1 MVIPFRFGVELL
13 GASSLADL
21 TLRAR
26 RREAQGFSTVLV
38 PDHVGELP
46 PPMVTL
52 AALAGATSAIR
63 LGTMVLNNDFHHPA
77 HLAREAGFVDL
88 ISNGRLEL
96 GIGAGHSHHEY
107 RQVGRAFDDAAVR
120 VDRLAE
126 AIPLLRRLLDGE
138 PVSHAGPYYTL
149 DEMTSHPRP
158 AHRVPILVGGNGPR
172 LLQLAARHADIVNV
186 SGLGRTRSDGSHHDV
201 LWDPVSVESR
211 FDLIHR
217 TAATCERTR
226 SLEIGV
232 HVQGVVITGDRR
244 RVAESI
250 VARNESLDLDAALSA
265 PFLLLGTVA
274 QIVAQLHEMRER
286 WGVTYLT
293 MFEHD
298 ADAMAQIIAAH

>member
-13 GASSLADL
+13 GASSLDDL
-21 TLRAR
+21 TTRAR

-52 AALAGATSAIR
+52 AALAGATSTIR

-88 ISNGRLEL
+88 ISHGRLEL
-96 GIGAGHSHHEY
+96 GLGAGHSHHEY
-107 RQVGRAFDDAAVR
+107 RRVGRPFDDASVR
-120 VDRLAE
+120 VDRLGE

-138 PVSHAGPYYTL
+138 PVSHTGPHYTL
-149 DEMTSHPRP
+149 DEMVSHPRP
-158 AHRVPILVGGNGPR
+158 AHRVPIMVGGNGR
-172 LLQLAARHADIVNV
+172 HLLQIAARHADIVNV
-186 SGLGRTRSDGSHHDV
+186 SGLGRTRPDGSHHDV
-201 LWDPVSVESR
+201 LWDSTSIESR

-217 TAATCERTR
+217 TAATCERSR

-232 HVQGVVITGDRR
+232 HIQGIVITGDRR
-244 RVAESI
+244 RAAQAFVD
-250 VARNESLDLDAALSA
+250 RNESLDLDTALNA
-265 PFLLLGTVA
+265 PFLLLGTVP
-274 QIVAQLHEMRER
+274 QIIDQLHEMRER

-298 ADAMAQIIAAH
+298 ADAMAQIIAAR